1 MNAVKTK
8 LKSNRG
14 ASITFALLI
23 FLVCTMVSTA
33 VIVAATT
40 AAGRMST
47 MEEMDERY
55 YAVTDACELLCKKLD
70 GQTATVT
77 YTLAEDGTVDTATAN
92 VTDNPIL
99 KDASERLIKKLEG
112 NRFENA
118 LEIEEEGKTIKYT
131 CTIQESLQGGTLTF
145 DVSANGGNDIYSS
158 KYKTYKLSAIFASN
172 VKYSAVDQTATVTW
186 KLRSLKKNRPV
197 VSPPSPEIGT

>member
-1 MNAVKTK
+1 
-8 LKSNRG
+8 
-14 ASITFALLI
+14 
-23 FLVCTMVSTA
+23 
-33 VIVAATT
+33 
-40 AAGRMST
+40 

-112 NRFENA
+112 NRFGNA

-131 CTIQESLQGGTLTF
+131 
-145 DVSANGGNDIYSS
+145 
-158 KYKTYKLSAIFASN
+158 
-172 VKYSAVDQTATVTW
+172 
-186 KLRSLKKNRPV
+186 
-197 VSPPSPEIGT
+197 